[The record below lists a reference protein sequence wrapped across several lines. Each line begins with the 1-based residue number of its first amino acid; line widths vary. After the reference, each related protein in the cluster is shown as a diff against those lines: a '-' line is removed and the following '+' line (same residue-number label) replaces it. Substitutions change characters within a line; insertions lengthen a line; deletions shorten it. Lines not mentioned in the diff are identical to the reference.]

1 MAIIKRQQY
10 EAAFKAN
17 LALEA
22 VKGKKT
28 VIQIAKSVF
37 LLTKLKRSWRP

>member
-1 MAIIKRQQY
+1 MATMKRHQY

-17 LALEA
+17 TTLEA
-22 VKGKKT
+22 DKGKKT
-28 VIQIAKSVF
+28 VTQIAKSVF